1 MRGRTSEP
9 TGAADRPRLTR
20 RVTAAFGAGPLA
32 VRDFRLFGL
41 GQLGST
47 IGDFCYAVALPWL
60 VLSAHGGTVLL
71 GTVLAC
77 YGVPRTVL
85 IPVGG
90 VLADRLSPRAV
101 MLAADIVRCALVTV
115 LAAFAARSLV
125 SLAFLGPVA
134 ALIGAGEGLFL
145 PASAAIMPSLLPAN
159 QLQAGN
165 GLSAAMIQMG
175 SLIGPVAGGILVST
189 TGPTAAF
196 AVDAASFAVSAGSLA
211 LMRGRQAP
219 AQDAAAPPSQPDA
232 ACAPG
237 AAGTPAGADIPAV
250 AGVPGSPDQGEET
263 SIWRFFLG
271 ARVLQAIVLISVL
284 ANFVIAGAFEVALPA
299 LAHARFGPA
308 GYGALIAC
316 FGGGAVVGTLAAA
329 RTGGLRR
336 PAPVA
341 CIAFLVSAVGISLV
355 PFLGSLAGAAAA
367 TLVFGACTG
376 FGNIVM
382 ITLLQQWAPAA
393 LLGRIMGVV
402 MLASMGTFP
411 VSVAL
416 TGVLVRSFGPTPFFP
431 VAGAVLA
438 VAILGALTQREI
450 RDFGTDAAL
459 LAQPAP
465 AAVKPLEHG
474 VPGRFMP
481 ICPVEWVSDQTLRST
496 FRG

>member
-1 MRGRTSEP
+1 MRGRTAEP

-237 AAGTPAGADIPAV
+237 AAGTPAGAEIPAV

-316 FGGGAVVGTLAAA
+316 FGVGSLGGTLAAA
-329 RTGGLRR
+329 KLSGLRR
-336 PAPVA
+336 PAMGA
-341 CIAFLVSAVGISLV
+341 CAGFVIGGIAVSFL
-355 PFLGSLAGAAAA
+355 PYLGGLPGAAAA
-367 TLVFGACTG
+367 ALVFSAAGY
-376 FGNIVM
+376 FGNVVVV
-382 ITLLQQWAPAA
+382 TLLQQWAPGY
-393 LLGRIMGVV
+393 LLGRVMSLV
-402 MLASMGTFP
+402 MLASIGAFP
-411 VSVAL
+411 ASVAL
-416 TGVLVRSFGPTPFFP
+416 SGVIVRHIGPAPFFP
-431 VAGAVLA
+431 AAGAILVVAVLLA
-438 VAILGALTQREI
+438 ATIREF
-450 RDFGTDAAL
+450 RDFGVTADPVAG
-459 LAQPAP
+459 Q
-465 AAVKPLEHG
+465 AAVVAAK
-474 VPGRFMP
+474 
-481 ICPVEWVSDQTLRST
+481 
-496 FRG
+496 

>member
-1 MRGRTSEP
+1 MRGRTGAP
-9 TGAADRPRLTR
+9 AGAAGRPGLTQRL
-20 RVTAAFGAGPLA
+20 TAAFGAGPLA

-60 VLSAHGGTVLL
+60 VLSAHGGTILL

-77 YGVPRTVL
+77 YGIPRTVL

-115 LAAFAARSLV
+115 LAVFAARSLV
-125 SLAFLGPVA
+125 SVAFLGPVA

-145 PASAAIMPSLLPAN
+145 PASAAIMPSLLPAE

-175 SLIGPVAGGILVST
+175 SLIGPVTGGILVST

-211 LMRGRQAP
+211 LMRGRRVPAP
-219 AQDAAAPPSQPDA
+219 DAAAPSSQPE
-232 ACAPG
+232 
-237 AAGTPAGADIPAV
+237 AAG
-250 AGVPGSPDQGEET
+250 QET
-263 SIWRFFLG
+263 GIWRFFLG

-316 FGGGAVVGTLAAA
+316 FGVGALGGTLTAAKLS
-329 RTGGLRR
+329 GLRR
-336 PAPVA
+336 PAMGA
-341 CIAFLVSAVGISLV
+341 CGAFVIGGIAVAFL
-355 PFLGSLAGAAAA
+355 PYLGGLPGAAAA
-367 TLVFGACTG
+367 ALVFGAAG
-376 FGNIVM
+376 YFGNVVVV
-382 ITLLQQWAPAA
+382 TLLQQWAPGY
-393 LLGRIMGVV
+393 LLGRVMSLV
-402 MLASMGTFP
+402 MLASIGAFP
-411 VSVAL
+411 ASVAL
-416 TGVLVRSFGPTPFFP
+416 SGVIVRHIGPAPFFP
-431 VAGAVLA
+431 AAGAILVIAVLLA
-438 VAILGALTQREI
+438 ATIREF
-450 RDFGTDAAL
+450 RDFGVTAD
-459 LAQPAP
+459 P
-465 AAVKPLEHG
+465 AAGQAAVVAAK
-474 VPGRFMP
+474 
-481 ICPVEWVSDQTLRST
+481 
-496 FRG
+496 